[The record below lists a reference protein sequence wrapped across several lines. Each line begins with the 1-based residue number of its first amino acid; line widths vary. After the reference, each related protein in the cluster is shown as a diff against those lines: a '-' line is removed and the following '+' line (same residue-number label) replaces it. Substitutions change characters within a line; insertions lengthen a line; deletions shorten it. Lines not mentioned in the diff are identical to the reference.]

1 MLLTVGKSYNI
12 STVEKTIVKRKVKVV
27 GYLNYDEALK
37 VPYNIRTLAINEKIV
52 TENNEDNTYLQN
64 QQYYKCVVLQ
74 SDNTNQETS
83 EYILVWDDV
92 IDTNATTELN
102 VSYDLNVVVSI
113 NPNADVQISEI
124 MDSIKSHIVSDY
136 SGNVDVNIT
145 INNVS
150 SNVTIDTNTERLTN
164 NMEQM
169 KELLKESASS
179 LLTLISLKN
188 GSQTLLEKITN
199 LNVSSNLTEMAQ
211 VLDEVKTTVD
221 DIYSLVK

>member
-74 SDNTNQETS
+74 SDNANVETS

-92 IDTNATTELN
+92 IDTNSTTELN

-136 SGNVDVNIT
+136 SGSVDVNIT

>member
-74 SDNTNQETS
+74 SDNANVETS
-83 EYILVWDDV
+83 EYMLVWDDV
-92 IDTNATTELN
+92 IDTNSTTELN

-136 SGNVDVNIT
+136 SGSVDVNIT

>member
-74 SDNTNQETS
+74 SDNANIETS

-102 VSYDLNVVVSI
+102 VSYDLNVIVSI

-136 SGNVDVNIT
+136 SGSVDVNIS

>member
-12 STVEKTIVKRKVKVV
+12 STVEKSIVKRKVKVV

-74 SDNTNQETS
+74 SDNANIETS

-136 SGNVDVNIT
+136 SGSVDVNIT

>member
-37 VPYNIRTLAINEKIV
+37 VPYNIRTLVINEKIV

-74 SDNTNQETS
+74 SDNANQETN

-136 SGNVDVNIT
+136 SGSVDVNIT

>member
-74 SDNTNQETS
+74 SDNANQETS

-136 SGNVDVNIT
+136 SGSVDVNIT

>member
-12 STVEKTIVKRKVKVV
+12 STVEKSIVKRKVKVV

-64 QQYYKCVVLQ
+64 QQYYKCVILQ
-74 SDNTNQETS
+74 SDNANIETS

-136 SGNVDVNIT
+136 SGSVDVNIT

>member
-12 STVEKTIVKRKVKVV
+12 STVEKSIVKRKVKVV

-64 QQYYKCVVLQ
+64 QQYYKCVILQ
-74 SDNTNQETS
+74 SDNANIETS
-83 EYILVWDDV
+83 EYMLVWDDV

-136 SGNVDVNIT
+136 SGSVDVNIT

>member
-12 STVEKTIVKRKVKVV
+12 STVEKSIVKRKVKVV

-64 QQYYKCVVLQ
+64 QQYYKCVILQ
-74 SDNTNQETS
+74 SDNANQETS

-113 NPNADVQISEI
+113 NPNADIQISEI

-145 INNVS
+145 INSVS